1 MSLNISLISSNIKN
15 IKMMN
20 LTAFKKL
27 SRKFKAEIIIITP
40 ENIKKQKR
48 NDEKIEENLQ
58 KAIPSEFH
66 KYTYIF
72 LKKILNT
79 FSLY

>member
-40 ENIKKQKR
+40 ENIKK
-48 NDEKIEENLQ
+48 
-58 KAIPSEFH
+58 
-66 KYTYIF
+66 
-72 LKKILNT
+72 
-79 FSLY
+79 